1 MNARILDSSLI
12 NALRKEGTYTF
23 VVKVSEKWKPSTLAF
38 VADIEET
45 QRPAT
50 LELGEDWILE
60 EDVQKQIDDF
70 MKDNHVVRILHNG
83 REVWSR
89 ESSHRKYIYIDGS
102 YTNSCF

>member
-12 NALRKEGTYTF
+12 NALRKEGTYTS

-102 YTNSCF
+102 STNSCF